1 MTSFCSSSAK
11 KYRPQRS
18 SPDSSGITALTWHY
32 KSERLVIE
40 ALAAVMRTDSGTLC
54 NDEALCLS
62 LLINCLTK
70 IRTNMN
76 ERLKKIFKK
85 LNDKYRL
92 ILLND
97 ITLEERVSFRLSRLN
112 VYIVLSTLAVIL
124 VGLTVALIVF
134 TPLKE
139 YIPGYQDMNMRRNLL
154 SLSYQTDSLSDVV
167 VAQNSFIDGLQRTLK
182 GEVDTVGTD
191 IENGDARIEQNYA
204 SIKLKKGGSQEDSLL
219 RKELEEADEYKL
231 FNEDKR
237 QEHELSDLY
246 FLKPIQG
253 IVTDSFDLKKD
264 HFGIDLVAEEG
275 AAVKAVLGGVV
286 IVHEQSM
293 ETGHII
299 GIQHAYNLVSF
310 YKHNSVLLKK
320 VGTLVQAGD
329 AIAIIG
335 SSGELSEGPHLHFEL
350 WHNQSPVD
358 PLEFII
364 Y

>member
-1 MTSFCSSSAK
+1 MVQIINLDNPSFQITKAIFLK
-11 KYRPQRS
+11 K
-18 SPDSSGITALTWHY
+18 ALY
-32 KSERLVIE
+32 LFKN
-40 ALAAVMRTDSGTLC
+40 AANNYQKLTNQAT
-54 NDEALCLS
+54 NF
-62 LLINCLTK
+62 TK
-70 IRTNMN
+70 ILSMN

-97 ITLEERVSFRLSRLN
+97 ITLEERLSFRLSRLN

-124 VGLTVALIVF
+124 VSLTVALIVF

-167 VAQNSFIDGLQRTLK
+167 VAQNSFIAGLQRTLR
-182 GEVDTVGTD
+182 GEVDTIGTD
-191 IENGDARIEQNYA
+191 AAENQDASIEKNYA

-219 RKELEEADEYKL
+219 RKELEGAEEYKL

-237 QEHELSDLY
+237 KEHELSDLY

-253 IVTDSFDLKKD
+253 IVTDSFDLKKE

-286 IVHEQSM
+286 LMHEQSM

-350 WHNQSPVD
+350 WHNQSPVN
-358 PLEFII
+358 PLEYVI